1 MTPEGGELD
10 SLRRELRV
18 VAETANQLAQRLFVV
33 ESRLEQ
39 IDGRTPAFAPQPPG
53 PAPIPAYVPS
63 LPVLA
68 PEPPLETAPPVQ
80 PPPLPWVPPAYPA
93 GPVSPS
99 RPAPPK
105 EKLETQVG
113 LTWINRIGVITLILG
128 VAFFFKYAIDN
139 DWIGESGRVIIG
151 VLAGAATLFGGD
163 LLWHRGQKT
172 FAQGAT
178 ALGIAILYLSF
189 YAAFG
194 YYHLIPQLVS
204 LLLMVV
210 TTACGG
216 ALALRYNARAIAILS
231 LAGGYLTP
239 VMLSTGTPN
248 DVFFACYMAIV
259 NAGALWFSRQKGWR
273 SVEIVALVFTVLL
286 EGFWIVDRHSHIDDA
301 LGVASTL
308 AQYALFASSPMW
320 LLAGVAQVA
329 AAGVIATF
337 HWQPIVQLALIV
349 AGIAIFRWRG
359 CAFGAAFALA
369 GWSFAYAAGTDG
381 VSDPLELHAFLYN
394 SIAFLIFLAWPVYL
408 AVSVRE
414 MPKTSALATMAV
426 SGVLFFGVAH
436 DLLHIKYPDYMG
448 LMAVVVAAL
457 YLAAG
462 WLIWNAPA
470 LEKRD
475 SRTPILAAGMAMA
488 FLALAVPIQ
497 FTGYRVAIAWAIQS
511 AALGWIVSR
520 MPSPRVLIGGGAV
533 AMLALVDLP
542 LGIQYAPEQY
552 RPLLN
557 SGFVTLAVVA
567 LSLWVLA
574 YFVTKTP
581 RVMEVAAA
589 VPYIMGHVVFLTA
602 LHYEVFLYLDWTKH
616 SWDAKLFASTLLL
629 AVYGLAL
636 VMLGVQSRTVINR
649 VMGLFLFAVVI
660 FKLYLSDVWV
670 LDKIFRMIAFL
681 ALGGL
686 LVAGSYLYS
695 RFRTRIET
703 LWKKDEASA

>member
-18 VAETANQLAQRLFVV
+18 VTETANQLAQRLFAV

-39 IDGRTPAFAPQPPG
+39 MEGRVPG
-53 PAPIPAYVPS
+53 Y
-63 LPVLA
+63 
-68 PEPPLETAPPVQ
+68 APPPPPVRQ
-80 PPPLPWVPPAYPA
+80 EAVPMPPPLPAMPLPVEPPALLDVPLA
-93 GPVSPS
+93 PDGADAFS
-99 RPAPPK
+99 RPAVRPQ

-113 LTWINRIGVITLILG
+113 LTWVSRIGVVTLILG
-128 VAFFFKYAIDN
+128 VAFFFKYAIDSK
-139 DWIGESGRVIIG
+139 WIGESGRVIIG
-151 VLAGAATLFGGD
+151 VLAGAATLFAGD
-163 LLWHRGQKT
+163 RLWHRAQKV
-172 FAQGAT
+172 FAQGVT

-194 YYHLIPQLVS
+194 YHLIPPPAA

-210 TTACGG
+210 TTAFGG
-216 ALALRYNARAIAILS
+216 ALALRYNARAVAILS

-239 VMLSTGTPN
+239 VMLSSGPPN
-248 DVFFACYMAIV
+248 DLFFACYMAIL

-273 SVEIVALVFTVLL
+273 LVEVVALVSTLGL
-286 EGFWIVDRHSHIDDA
+286 QGFWIADRHRHLEDA
-301 LGVASTL
+301 LGVVATL
-308 AQYALFASSPMW
+308 VQYGLFVSGPMW
-320 LLAGVAQVA
+320 
-329 AAGVIATF
+329 
-337 HWQPIVQLALIV
+337 IV
-349 AGIAIFRWRG
+349 AGIAQLAAAPVVASFHWQLFLQILLVLAGIGVFHWRKWAPG
-359 CAFGAAFALA
+359 PSVALA
-369 GWSFAYAAGTDG
+369 GWVLGFSVGMGNA
-381 VSDPLELHAFLYN
+381 SDPLEYHAFLYS
-394 SIAFLIFLAWPVYL
+394 SIAFLIFLAFPVYL
-408 AVSVRE
+408 AVSRRE
-414 MPKTSALATMAV
+414 TPGLSALATMALN
-426 SGVLFFGVAH
+426 GVLFFGMAH
-436 DLLHIKYPDYMG
+436 ELLHLKYAGYMG

-470 LEKRD
+470 LGKRD
-475 SRTPILAAGMAMA
+475 SRTPIFAAGMAMA

-497 FTGYRVAIAWAIQS
+497 FTGYRVAIAWAIQA
-511 AALGWIVSR
+511 AALGWIAWR
-520 MPSPRVLIGGGAV
+520 LPSPRTLIGAAV
-533 AMLALVDLP
+533 VAVLALGDLP
-542 LGIQYAPEQY
+542 LGIEYAPERY

-567 LSLWVLA
+567 VSLGILA

-581 RVMEVAAA
+581 GVNEVFAAG
-589 VPYIMGHVVFLTA
+589 PYVVGHLVFLTA
-602 LHYEVFLYLDWTKH
+602 LHYEVFLYLDSTKH

-629 AVYGLAL
+629 AVYGLGL

-649 VMGLFLFAVVI
+649 VMGLALFAVVV

-670 LDKIFRMIAFL
+670 LDKVFRMIAFL

-703 LWKKDEASA
+703 FWKRDEASA